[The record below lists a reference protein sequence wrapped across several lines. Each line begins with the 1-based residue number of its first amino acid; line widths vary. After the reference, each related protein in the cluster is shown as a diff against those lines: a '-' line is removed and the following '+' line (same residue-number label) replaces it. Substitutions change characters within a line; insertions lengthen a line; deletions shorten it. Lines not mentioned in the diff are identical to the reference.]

1 MNLNKI
7 FNTANILMFIVY
19 AGVFALLGG
28 FIGYTWYVW
37 QYVFNTLI
45 SPIFAVGA
53 ISYVQA
59 VALAVS
65 STLITG
71 GHTFSLQGIHSKLKS
86 KPSWLVVATP
96 FVVHFLTWL
105 LVG

>member
-1 MNLNKI
+1 MKQNKI
-7 FNTANILMFIVY
+7 FNATNILMFIVY
-19 AGVFALLGG
+19 AGVFTLLGG

-45 SPIFAVGA
+45 SPIFAVGT

-71 GHTFSLQGIHSKLKS
+71 GYTFSLQGIHNKLKS
-86 KPSWLVVATP
+86 KPSLLVVATP
-96 FVVHFLTWL
+96 FAVHFTTWL

>member
-1 MNLNKI
+1 MQLNKI
-7 FNTANILMFIVY
+7 FNAANILMFIVY
-19 AGVFALLGG
+19 AGAFTLLGG

-37 QYVFNTLI
+37 QHVFNTLI
-45 SPIFAVGA
+45 SPIFAVEA
-53 ISYVQA
+53 ISYAQA

-65 STLITG
+65 STLITS
-71 GHTFSLQGIHSKLKS
+71 GHTFSLQGIHNKLKS
-86 KPSWLVVATP
+86 APSWWVVTTP

>member
-1 MNLNKI
+1 MQLNKI
-7 FNTANILMFIVY
+7 FNAANILMFIVY
-19 AGVFALLGG
+19 AGAFTLLGG

-45 SPIFAVGA
+45 SPIFAVEA
-53 ISYVQA
+53 ISYSQA

-71 GHTFSLQGIHSKLKS
+71 GHTFSLKGVHDKLKS
-86 KPSWLVVATP
+86 APSWMVLLTP
-96 FVVHFLTWL
+96 FCVHFLTWL

>member
-1 MNLNKI
+1 MKQNKI
-7 FNTANILMFIVY
+7 FNSTNILMFIVY
-19 AGVFALLGG
+19 AGMFTLLGG

-37 QYVFNTLI
+37 QYVFNTVI
-45 SPIFAVGA
+45 SPIFDVGV

-71 GHTFSLQGIHSKLKS
+71 GHTSSLQGIHSKLKS
-86 KPSWLVVATP
+86 TPSWLPLPTP
-96 FVVHFLTWL
+96 FVVHFTTWL